1 MKPGD
6 YIIKPDGSHEATIWR
21 VSGVYLGA
29 LGHQDVVGLVPI
41 NRKHA
46 VVDGLDMNEIFT
58 PIELVEKYLCESRG
72 DR

>member
-6 YIIKPDGSHEATIWR
+6 YIIKPDGAHEATIWR

-29 LGHQDVVGLVPI
+29 LGHQDIVGLVPI

-46 VVDGLDMNEIFT
+46 IAHGEDLPEIFA
-58 PIELVEKYLCESRG
+58 PIELVEQYLAESRS
-72 DR
+72 